1 VWGRPGKSTIG
12 QTELTDAP
20 FPPIPYTVT
29 VTALLEQKHRLHC
42 SVGGGEVV
50 YIIIESKLR
59 GVWKKCGR
67 FIDCHSVLYVWCMFV
82 CTPDVGAHACCS
94 QVVQRRFY
102 VVAWRQ
108 PNTKRSMFWYYSSV
122 VWIPV
127 QVDVTTLIPPSQLSE
142 REMVS
147 SELLFCFL
155 TCNVPFSL

>member
-1 VWGRPGKSTIG
+1 VGETWQINHRANRTDRCVISSNTVYSYGYSFARAKAQAAAWG
-12 QTELTDAP
+12 EDL
-20 FPPIPYTVT
+20 
-29 VTALLEQKHRLHC
+29 
-42 SVGGGEVV
+42 